1 MENTKIDLLTKKLEN
16 VPQNVLERV
25 LGYVDALIQ
34 TNDEIKPYKLSN
46 KQQQILENQL
56 DYDKSNYVD
65 AQILFKN
72 LKEKYVL

>member
-25 LGYVDALIQ
+25 LGYVDALIE
-34 TNDEIKPYKLSN
+34 TDDEIKPYKLSN

-56 DYDKSNYVD
+56 DSDKSNYVD